1 MDEEHD
7 VPTDPRLMAA
17 TAVSKVMTRGIRRIG
32 RGGGTALPGLIAN
45 KLDPRMLDKL
55 ARRLPAGTI
64 VVAGT
69 NGKTTTSRMLAEML
83 EAAGRGV
90 VHNRAGSNLVRG
102 ISSAFAEQMTL
113 LGSGRAEIGV
123 IETDENAFPDVVR
136 RVQPRVVL
144 LLNLFRDQLDRYGE
158 LETIANHWRSAVRD
172 LSPDTT
178 LIIDA
183 DDPNLAALANDTRA
197 RVVTFGLDVSGH
209 ALSEL
214 PHASDAAIC
223 RVCESPLVYD
233 ALFLSHLGDYH
244 CPNCGNRR
252 PRLDLAAR
260 DIQLDGMRALRMTV
274 RDQREGSDAI
284 DLELDVSVPGLYNAY
299 NALAAVA
306 AARVLGLQPDP
317 IWTTLREFTAAFGRL
332 ERVEY
337 AGRTLTLALAKNPVG
352 FNEILR
358 MIATVPLRAPDA
370 LVIAINDLD
379 ADGRDVSWLWDV
391 DFEVLADDRHDAT
404 IFAAGLRGHDLAV
417 RLKYADVPIDRL
429 DASAAALPLSQA
441 LDQIIASTQANA
453 SIFLL
458 LTYTALLQLRQT
470 LADRGA
476 VAEFWEQ

>member
-1 MDEEHD
+1 
-7 VPTDPRLMAA
+7 VSNDPRLIAA
-17 TAVSKVMTRGIRRIG
+17 TAVSKALTTGIRRIG
-32 RGGGTALPGLIAN
+32 RGGGTALPGLVAN

-55 ARRLPAGTI
+55 ARRLPAGAV

-69 NGKTTTSRMLAEML
+69 NGKTTTSRMLAGML
-83 EAAGRGV
+83 EGAGRGV

-102 ISSAFAEQMTL
+102 ISSAFAEQMPL
-113 LGSGRAEIGV
+113 LGPGRAEIGV

-136 RVQPRVVL
+136 RVQPRIVL

-158 LETIANHWRSAVRD
+158 LETIANHWRAAIRD
-172 LSPDTT
+172 LPAGAT
-178 LIIDA
+178 LIVDA
-183 DDPNLAALANDTRA
+183 DDPNLAALASDTQA
-197 RVVTFGLDVSGH
+197 RVVTFGLEEAGQSLP
-209 ALSEL
+209 AL

-252 PRLDLAAR
+252 PRLDIVAR
-260 DIQLDGMRALRMTV
+260 NIELDGTRALRMMI
-274 RDQREGSDAI
+274 RDQRAGGDAL
-284 DLELDVSVPGLYNAY
+284 DLVVEVALPGLYNAY

-317 IWTTLREFTAAFGRL
+317 IRAALREFTAAFGRL
-332 ERVEY
+332 EQVEY
-337 AGRTLTLALAKNPVG
+337 AGRSLTLALAKNPVG
-352 FNEILR
+352 FNEVLR
-358 MIATVPLRAPDA
+358 MITTTPLRAPDA
-370 LVIAINDLD
+370 LVIGINDLD

-391 DFEVLADDRHDAT
+391 DFEVLAEARHDAT
-404 IFAAGLRGHDLAV
+404 IFAAGIRGHDLAV
-417 RLKYADVPIDRL
+417 RLKYAGVPLDRL
-429 DASAAALPLSQA
+429 DATPAALPLSQA
-441 LDQIIASTQANA
+441 LDRIVAATADSAN
-453 SIFLL
+453 IFLL